1 MAAYD
6 NAEMPRA
13 PTSYG
18 PPLVDFGAGIA
29 SLPDSYYQGKE
40 MKRDYD
46 LKRAFQG
53 GIPRDANGQLDYNS
67 MADTLVRKGGV
78 DQALQVANTGAQLEA
93 SKNFSGM
100 MSGQPQPQPQPQP
113 RPTAPVFAPPPD
125 QSRPQ
130 VASAAQGNNGG
141 DTVRSVM
148 TEAFGGRDVSAA
160 IPRLAQ
166 SIGVEA
172 DAPLSPQQVAQLKQR
187 LAPGQERMQPPQQA
201 PQAAPQPQQAPPQQ
215 ASTIPPALAGLIP
228 ANWPGTVQSFR
239 DRIAA
244 AATSPMLP
252 PASQK
257 VAQERLKAIDAAIA
271 KDAERTGEQ
280 KNAVDPSVAQAAG
293 SVELEKKVADAQ
305 GKAIGTA
312 IEAGPSAQKKIQSL
326 AIMKDAL
333 TRGDGNISTGPFAE
347 MILHGK
353 QAIGNLFGIDV
364 SGTTEAEV
372 TQKIGFQL
380 ATQAVKEITGR
391 PTQFEF
397 GKALENN
404 PGLLLSPKGSHFMID
419 VLGQSA
425 RHDIELSK
433 LAQDR
438 KNWANWPEVQDKFY
452 QAHPIMSP
460 FDRKVP
466 LSEKD
471 LSVLSAG
478 APPTATA
485 PQQQAAPAAQ
495 MRTFNSPAE
504 VDAAKLPPGTPFK
517 LPDGRTGYAR

>member
-13 PTSYG
+13 PTQYG
-18 PPLVDFGAGIA
+18 PPLANFGAQIA
-29 SLPDSYYQGKE
+29 SLPDSYYQGAE
-40 MKRDYD
+40 AKRDYD

-53 GIPRDANGQLDYNS
+53 GIPRDANGGIDYS
-67 MADTLVRKGGV
+67 GMADTLARKGGV
-78 DQALQVANTGAQLEA
+78 DQAIGVANTGAQLEA

-100 MSGQPQPQPQPQP
+100 MSGQPQQQP

-125 QSRPQ
+125 QTRPQ

-187 LAPGQERMQPPQQA
+187 LQPGQDRMQPQQA
-201 PQAAPQPQQAPPQQ
+201 PQAAPQPQQAQPQQQ

-293 SVELEKKVADAQ
+293 NVELEKKVADAQ
-305 GKAIGTA
+305 GKVIGGAID
-312 IEAGPSAQKKIQSL
+312 AGQSAHKRIQSL
-326 AIMKDAL
+326 AVMKDAL
-333 TRGDGNISTGPFAE
+333 SRGEGSMTTGPFAE
-347 MILHGK
+347 YSLKAK
-353 QAIGNLFGIDV
+353 QVISSLFGIDV
-364 SGTTEAEV
+364 EGKTEAEV

-380 ATQAVKEITGR
+380 ATQAVKEISQR

-397 GKALENN
+397 AKALQNL
-404 PGLLLSPKGSHFMID
+404 PGLELSPTGSKFIID
-419 VLGQSA
+419 VMGQSA

-433 LAQDR
+433 LAQR
-438 KNWANWPEVQDKFY
+438 RENWANWPEVQDKFY
-452 QAHPIMSP
+452 QTHPIMSP

-478 APPTATA
+478 APPTAAAAGT
-485 PQQQAAPAAQ
+485 PQQQAAPAPGQA
-495 MRTFNSPAE
+495 TITN
-504 VDAAKLPPGTPFK
+504 AKTGQKMTLS
-517 LPDGRTGYAR
+517 PDGTSWVPMK